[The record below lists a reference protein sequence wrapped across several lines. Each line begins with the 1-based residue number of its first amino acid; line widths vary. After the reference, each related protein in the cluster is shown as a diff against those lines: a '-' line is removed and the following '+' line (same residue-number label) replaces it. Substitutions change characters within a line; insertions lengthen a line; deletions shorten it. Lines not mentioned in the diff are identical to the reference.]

1 MKESSLLKMKKE
13 IKELQQFCMLL
24 SYRLEKLEPNN
35 NDKKNNYA
43 TKDET

>member
-35 NDKKNNYA
+35 KK
-43 TKDET
+43 E